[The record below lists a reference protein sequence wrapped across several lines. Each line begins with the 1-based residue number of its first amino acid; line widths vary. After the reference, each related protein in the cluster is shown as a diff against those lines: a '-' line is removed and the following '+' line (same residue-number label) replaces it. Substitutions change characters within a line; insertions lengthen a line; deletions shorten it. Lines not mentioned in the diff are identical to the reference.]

1 MGRQQQQQQDSVLS
15 ASELVSNSK
24 SEEEIMLSAQTKAR
38 EYTNFSDLQVTADLT
53 KMASK
58 IDSVPE
64 QIQHEIQHFMEE
76 PSSSKEDEVI
86 LSAKVNTDFTP

>member
-1 MGRQQQQQQDSVLS
+1 
-15 ASELVSNSK
+15 
-24 SEEEIMLSAQTKAR
+24 MLSAQTKAR

-53 KMASK
+53 KMASKNFNLDAVSK